1 MRETVS
7 SPEFETQTLPSPTAT
22 SSGTEPTSIV
32 ARTSLVAGS
41 ILETDPRFALISALT
56 TQSDPSPEAMPM
68 GSAPTSTVASISA
81 GCGPVGPVEAV
92 EPAEAL
98 APLDPSPPPSLE
110 HPASST
116 RTPASASVVR
126 RGAPLSIVM
135 RYVLRRSPGRGSVP
149 PGQETATPDAS
160 PAPILGP
167 MTEAE
172 GARALFKQV
181 ADRVDERLFGVREP
195 LGLVM
200 VGILTGNHVLIDDVP
215 GVGKTT
221 LVRILSTLLGLRF
234 QRVQFTPDL
243 MPSDITGTSVLNLK
257 TNDFE
262 FRPGPLFTQVLL
274 ADEINRATPKTQ
286 AALLEAMQERQVT
299 VDGQTHPL
307 PDPFFVLATQNPIEL
322 EGTFPL
328 PEAQLDRFLLR
339 VKLGYPDEREELR
352 ILQTQPSERTLP
364 QEPLADRPPL
374 PELRDAIASIGLEQP
389 VRAYVVA
396 LARATRDHPELSVG
410 ASPRAV
416 EQMGDAARAFAML
429 DGRDYVLPDD
439 VKRLAEPVFG
449 HRLVPTTDA
458 RIRDRDADEI
468 LREILRSVPVPTEL
482 DT

>member
-1 MRETVS
+1 M
-7 SPEFETQTLPSPTAT
+7 
-22 SSGTEPTSIV
+22 
-32 ARTSLVAGS
+32 AG
-41 ILETDPRFALISALT
+41 P
-56 TQSDPSPEAMPM
+56 
-68 GSAPTSTVASISA
+68 
-81 GCGPVGPVEAV
+81 
-92 EPAEAL
+92 
-98 APLDPSPPPSLE
+98 
-110 HPASST
+110 
-116 RTPASASVVR
+116 
-126 RGAPLSIVM
+126 
-135 RYVLRRSPGRGSVP
+135 
-149 PGQETATPDAS
+149 
-160 PAPILGP
+160 
-167 MTEAE
+167 E
-172 GARALFKQV
+172 GARTLFKEL

-195 LGLVM
+195 LRLVM

-221 LVRILSTLLGLRF
+221 LVRMLATMLGLRF

-257 TNDFE
+257 TNGFE
-262 FRPGPLFTQVLL
+262 FRAGPLFTQFLL

-299 VDGQTHPL
+299 VDGQTYPL

-339 VKLGYPDEREELR
+339 VRLGYPDEREEER
-352 ILQTQPSERTLP
+352 ILQTRPGDRRLP
-364 QEPLADRPPL
+364 EGPL
-374 PELRDAIASIGLEQP
+374 PEVPPLAELRGAAEAIALEHP
-389 VRAYVVA
+389 VRAYVIA

-416 EQMGDAARAFAML
+416 EQMGDAARAYALL

-439 VKRLAEPVFG
+439 VKALAEPVLG

-458 RIRDRDADEI
+458 RIRDREPHEI

-482 DT
+482 